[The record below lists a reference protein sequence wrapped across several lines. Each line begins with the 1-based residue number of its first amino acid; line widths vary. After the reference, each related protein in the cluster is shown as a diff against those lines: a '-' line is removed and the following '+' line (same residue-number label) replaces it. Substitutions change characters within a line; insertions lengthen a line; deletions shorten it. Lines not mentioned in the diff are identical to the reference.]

1 MKTQN
6 MSNVQKEKDKKNV
19 MWETGDNTI
28 TECGIQSEIF
38 EQESS
43 LK

>member
-6 MSNVQKEKDKKNV
+6 MSNVQKEKGKKNV
-19 MWETGDNTI
+19 MWETEDNSI
-28 TECGIQSEIF
+28 TERGIQSEIF
-38 EQESS
+38 EQEIS